1 MKFELSELALED
13 IDSIWEYT
21 LLNWS
26 ISQAEKYYKEIFDT
40 IELICTN
47 PKSGTS
53 LNEVKASHRKRLVG
67 SHMIVYKV
75 QNEIVFV
82 DRVLHQRMDIENQL
96 NG

>member
-26 ISQAEKYYKEIFDT
+26 ISQAENYYKEIFNT

-47 PKSGTS
+47 PKIGIS
-53 LNEVKASHRKRLVG
+53 LNEVKSSHRKRLVG

-82 DRVLHQRMDIENQL
+82 DRVLHQRMDIDSQL

>member
-1 MKFELSELALED
+1 MKFELSELGLED

-26 ISQAEKYYKEIFDT
+26 ISQAEKYYKEIFNS

-47 PKSGTS
+47 PKIGIS
-53 LNEVKASHRKRLVG
+53 LNEVKSSHRKRLVG

-75 QNEIVFV
+75 QN
-82 DRVLHQRMDIENQL
+82 
-96 NG
+96 